1 MSQELFQHFA
11 SPTPLDMRWVWL
23 VSSSSGPD
31 VVSFVRGNTSTHNP
45 AIVKNGGQ
53 TPGYSCPVKLV
64 NHALVIGSTG
74 VVMTSVMWSWTSNP
88 VVVQLVFIGLSL
100 LIS

>member
-1 MSQELFQHFA
+1 MGEGQGRTKKLTFFFQEMSQELFQHFA

-31 VVSFVRGNTSTHNP
+31 VVSFVRGNTPTHNP

-53 TPGYSCPVKLV
+53 TPGYSCPANLV
-64 NHALVIGSTG
+64 NH
-74 VVMTSVMWSWTSNP
+74 WS
-88 VVVQLVFIGLSL
+88 
-100 LIS
+100 